1 MKKEIVSEVSRIKS
15 MMKHMNENDYSN
27 HPLKDVILR
36 DVNPSD
42 ASPRNVKTHEEKM
55 SEHIEVL
62 MGHIKDIV
70 SDSGLVEDEDFRVR
84 LSRHN
89 SNHIDISFSREMDV
103 EDNGDYGKEI
113 ISMLSDKTM
122 GRSGKLD
129 LDFVSKKA
137 IVISVNEGM

>member
-1 MKKEIVSEVSRIKS
+1 MEKKVLNEVSRIKG
-15 MMKHMNENDYSN
+15 MMKQMNENDYHN
-27 HPLKDVILR
+27 HPFKDVILR

-42 ASPRNVKTHEEKM
+42 AFFRNEKTHEEKM

-62 MGHIKDIV
+62 ISLIKDIV

-84 LSRHN
+84 LSKHK
-89 SNHIDISFSREMDV
+89 SNHIDITFSMEMDV

-113 ISMLSDKTM
+113 ISTLLDKTM
-122 GRSGKLD
+122 GKSGKLD